1 MFLSHFPKSI
11 ATVANTFSLVIISNL
26 ILINSAQAFSV
37 TFDNG
42 GFETTTNGS
51 PDGWSTIGDVYTTG
65 LIDGISPTSGANQ
78 AIITTGYIEGNY
90 NNPSNPIG
98 NRNDDN
104 SFNFNQ
110 SNTNPVSADTNPDAD
125 ALQEHFGFNSDA
137 FSIPRVGGLSG
148 IGSRT
153 SKEGSGMY
161 QDFSVTLDS
170 GETSFTISF
179 DWSYLTNDGSTDFG
193 GEQDF
198 AFWSLSQ
205 YDSNTDTYK
214 SAFDPNDQ
222 IQIQV
227 LKSSSGTISDSE
239 PTADND
245 YVSTFD
251 YAINGRYSYSVSG
264 LTAGETYTYRVGFG
278 VVDVDTLN
286 RTSALMIDNIQAV
299 PFKFSPGLGLLI
311 AGGMIGCDLIRR
323 RLQNYHQKMS
333 KGSPSLKSE
342 CVVQN

>member
-1 MFLSHFPKSI
+1 MFLVHFPKSI
-11 ATVANTFSLVIISNL
+11 ATVIISNL

-42 GFETTTNGS
+42 GFENTTNGS
-51 PDGWSTIGDVYTTG
+51 PNSWSTIGDVYTTG
-65 LIDGISPTSGANQ
+65 SIDSISPTNGVNQ

-90 NNPSNPIG
+90 LNPSNPIG

-104 SFNFNQ
+104 SLAFNQ
-110 SNTNPVSADTNPDAD
+110 STINPVSADANPNAD
-125 ALQEHFGFNSDA
+125 ALQEHFSFNTDA
-137 FSIPRVGGLSG
+137 FSIPRVGGVSG

-161 QDFSVTLDS
+161 QDFTVTLDS
-170 GETSFTISF
+170 EETSFTISF
-179 DWSYLTNDGSTDFG
+179 DWSYLTNDGSTSFG

-198 AFWSLSQ
+198 AFWSLGQ
-205 YDSNTDTYK
+205 YNSDTDTYTT
-214 SAFDPNDQ
+214 AFSGTGNPNDE
-222 IQIQV
+222 IQV
-227 LKSSSGTISDSE
+227 LQSSSGTISD
-239 PTADND
+239 PIANND

-251 YAINGRYSYSVSG
+251 YATNGRYNYSVSG
-264 LTAGETYTYRVGFG
+264 LTAGQTYTYRVGFG
-278 VVDVDTLN
+278 VIDVDGLE
-286 RTSALMIDNIQAV
+286 RTSALMIDNVQAV

-323 RLQNYHQKMS
+323 RLQQNFRQKIS
-333 KGSPSLKSE
+333 KASLCVKNE